1 MRGAEGEEA
10 EGAGVRGGEGD
21 EAGVCGGGG
30 GSEEG
35 VEACEK
41 GEGHVVV
48 DYDDWVGFGW
58 SVARS
63 RSYWGKDVLVPT
75 LREGFKAP
83 AALVTKYRGIVQL
96 EWFCKN
102 RSRRGVLM
110 TFLTPRA
117 AMNRIGYATVASPWP
132 SYGWN

>member
-30 GSEEG
+30 GPEER

-41 GEGHVVV
+41 GERHVVV

-58 SVARS
+58 LVARS
-63 RSYWGKDVLVPT
+63 RSYWRRRRTGSNFE
-75 LREGFKAP
+75 EG
-83 AALVTKYRGIVQL
+83 IQSS
-96 EWFCKN
+96 C
-102 RSRRGVLM
+102 S
-110 TFLTPRA
+110 
-117 AMNRIGYATVASPWP
+117 IGD
-132 SYGWN
+132 

>member
-10 EGAGVRGGEGD
+10 EGAGVGGGEGD

-48 DYDDWVGFGW
+48 DYDDWVGFGGEW
-58 SVARS
+58 RGVVVI
-63 RSYWGKDVLVPT
+63 GGEDVLVPT
-75 LREGFKAP
+75 SREGFRAP
-83 AALVTKYRGIVQL
+83 AALVTKYRTINQL